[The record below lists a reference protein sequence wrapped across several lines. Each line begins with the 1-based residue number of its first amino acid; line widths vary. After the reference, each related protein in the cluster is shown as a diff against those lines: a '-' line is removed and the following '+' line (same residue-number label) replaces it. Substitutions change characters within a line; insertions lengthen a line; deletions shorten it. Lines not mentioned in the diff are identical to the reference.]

1 MKSVKTRCQMY
12 ACLFTGIILLIL
24 HVEEDWKLIRDAKAD
39 LDRVKQAMLHNVGGA
54 IEMKLHQI

>member
-1 MKSVKTRCQMY
+1 MSDVCMLVHRHNFVNSSCGGE
-12 ACLFTGIILLIL
+12 LD
-24 HVEEDWKLIRDAKAD
+24 VIRDVKAD